1 MLQPVPH
8 TPLQAFPLQELEQIE
23 RAIAA
28 AQDCVA
34 TLQMRRELLTSE
46 LERITRPA
54 PPAPRWIG
62 PGFRYQGEMVRAFSA
77 IDIHAGLLRRLW
89 TDRAQQREAMAR
101 AMGARGYS
109 RAYVA
114 RSAAELFPGKPP
126 AWASKFSRVL
136 VDDWVMDTN
145 LNRPRIAT
153 LMRVAV
159 AAAGLAWGDDVQVY
173 WRGTRLAG

>member
-1 MLQPVPH
+1 MQPVPH
-8 TPLQAFPLQELEQIE
+8 TPPAQAFPLQELEQIE

-34 TLQMRRELLTSE
+34 TLQLRRELLTSE
-46 LERITRPA
+46 LDRITRPA
-54 PPAPRWIG
+54 PPAQKIIG
-62 PGFRYQGEMVRAFSA
+62 PGVRYRGEMVRAISA

-89 TDRAQQREAMAR
+89 TDFPERREAMAR

-114 RSAAELFPGKPP
+114 RSAALLFPGKPAP
-126 AWASKFSRVL
+126 WAAKFSRHL
-136 VDDWVMDTN
+136 VDGWVIDTN

-153 LMRVAV
+153 LLRVAV
-159 AAAGLAWGDDVQVY
+159 GAAGLRWGEAVQVY
-173 WRGTRLAG
+173 WWATRI

>member
-1 MLQPVPH
+1 MQTTSHLASPAP
-8 TPLQAFPLQELEQIE
+8 FPLQELEQIE

-34 TLQMRRELLTSE
+34 TLQLRRELLTSE

-54 PPAPRWIG
+54 PTTPRVVG
-62 PGFRYQGEMVRAFSA
+62 PGFRYRGEMVRAWSA

-89 TDRAQQREAMAR
+89 MDFPEQRGAMAA

-114 RSAAELFPGKPP
+114 RSPAELFPGKPAP
-126 AWASKFSRVL
+126 WAAKFSRTL
-136 VDDWVMDTN
+136 VD
-145 LNRPRIAT
+145 
-153 LMRVAV
+153 
-159 AAAGLAWGDDVQVY
+159 G
-173 WRGTRLAG
+173 WRT

>member
-1 MLQPVPH
+1 MQPAAL
-8 TPLQAFPLQELEQIE
+8 TPPPQAFPLQELEQIE

-28 AQDCVA
+28 AQNCVA
-34 TLQMRRELLTSE
+34 TLQLRRELLTSE

-54 PPAPRWIG
+54 PPAPKIIG
-62 PGFRYQGEMVRAFSA
+62 PGFRYSGEMVRAWSA

-89 TDRAQQREAMAR
+89 TEFPERRDAMAR

-114 RSAAELFPGKPP
+114 RTPEELFPGKPA
-126 AWASKFSRVL
+126 AWAAKFSRPL
-136 VDDWVMDTN
+136 VEGWVIDTN

-153 LMRVAV
+153 LLRVAV
-159 AAAGLAWGDDVQVY
+159 SAAALTWGEDVQIY
-173 WRGTRLAG
+173 WRATRA

>member
-1 MLQPVPH
+1 MQAAAH
-8 TPLQAFPLQELEQIE
+8 TPPPQAFPLQELEQIE

-34 TLQMRRELLTSE
+34 TLQLRRELLTSE

-54 PPAPRWIG
+54 PKILG
-62 PGFRYQGEMVRAFSA
+62 PGVRYRGEMVRAWSA

-89 TDRAQQREAMAR
+89 TDFPERREAMAR

-114 RSAAELFPGKPP
+114 RTPAELFPGKPAP
-126 AWASKFSRVL
+126 WAAKFSRTL
-136 VDDWVMDTN
+136 VDGWVIDTN
-145 LNRPRIAT
+145 LNRPRMAT
-153 LMRVAV
+153 LMRVAA
-159 AAAGLAWGDDVQVY
+159 AAAGLAWGVDVQVF
-173 WRGTRLAG
+173 WRATRA

>member
-1 MLQPVPH
+1 MQIAAH
-8 TPLQAFPLQELEQIE
+8 TPSPQAFPLQELEQIE

-34 TLQMRRELLTSE
+34 TLQLRRELLTGE
-46 LERITRPA
+46 LDRITRPA
-54 PPAPRWIG
+54 PPAPKIIG
-62 PGFRYQGEMVRAFSA
+62 PGFGYRGEMVRAWSA

-89 TDRAQQREAMAR
+89 TDFPERREAMAR

-114 RSAAELFPGKPP
+114 RTPAELFPGKPA
-126 AWASKFSRVL
+126 AWAAKFSRTL
-136 VDDWVMDTN
+136 VDGWVIDTN

-153 LMRVAV
+153 LTRVAV
-159 AAAGLAWGDDVQVY
+159 AAAGLAWGVDAQVF
-173 WRGTRLAG
+173 WRATRA